1 MTLWMVHT
9 HAWIPVDEHQPRCGS
24 GLLRFSRFKQ
34 TTKEEAVM
42 NKTITAAVLAAMG
55 MSGGTALAADDSAQ
69 WILRVG
75 AHYVEPAADNHD
87 LVTVEGAQTLTFNLT
102 RMIDDHWAVELLAA
116 LPFEHDIAL
125 NDGGK
130 VADVKQLPPTL
141 SLQYHFVPGGDFR
154 PYLGAG
160 LNATIFFEEDTAGP
174 LAGADLKLGTSYGP
188 ALQAGFD
195 FDIGDTWFLNFDAR
209 WIDIDTRATLSGTSL
224 GTVNIDPITYGLS
237 FGRSF

>member
-1 MTLWMVHT
+1 LTNVNRR
-9 HAWIPVDEHQPRCGS
+9 AARASYASPVDSNNDE
-24 GLLRFSRFKQ
+24 
-34 TTKEEAVM
+34 EEAVM
-42 NKTITAAVLAAMG
+42 NKTMTAAVLAAMG
-55 MSGGTALAADDSAQ
+55 LSGGTAMAADDSAQ

-87 LVTVEGAQTLTFNLT
+87 LVTVAGAQTLTFNLT

-125 NDGGK
+125 NEGGK

-160 LNATIFFEEDTAGP
+160 FNATLFFDEETT
-174 LAGADLKLGTSYGP
+174 GAIEGTDLKLGTSYGP

-195 FDIGDTWFLNFDAR
+195 LDIGDTWFLNFDAR